1 MVSSLDLLHL
11 ARTAAERAAGYLR
24 GVERPADPNRW
35 TVKGSRDFVTDVDR
49 TAERIITEV
58 LLAAE
63 PGSRIVGE
71 ELQPDVVT
79 GGMVWIVDPL
89 DGTTNFL
96 HDFPSYAVSIAGA
109 VDGVLEAAAIVNV
122 PSGETYTASRGGG
135 AWHGERRLA
144 VSAIRDPGFALIGTG
159 FPFKNTSRIAEY
171 LEQFS
176 RVAGQVSGIRR
187 PGAASLDLADVAA
200 GRFDGF
206 WEQQLSA
213 WDIAAGTLL
222 IREAG
227 GLVTDFAGRDVGIE
241 HTALV
246 AGNPAIHAWLIR
258 MVGSATDSPRRHE
271 GHEEH
276 EGKDGGG
283 ESVWEI

>member
-1 MVSSLDLLHL
+1 VSSLDLLHL

-24 GVERPADPNRW
+24 GVERPADPSRW
-35 TVKGSRDFVTDVDR
+35 TLKGSRDFVTDVDR

-71 ELQPDVVT
+71 ELQPEVVT
-79 GGMVWIVDPL
+79 EGMVWIVDPL

-96 HDFPSYAVSIAGA
+96 HDYPSYAVSIAGA

-122 PSGETYTASRGGG
+122 PRVETYTASRGGG

-159 FPFKNTSRIAEY
+159 FPFKNTSRIPEY
-171 LEQFS
+171 LQQFS
-176 RVAGQVSGIRR
+176 RVAAQASGIRR

-206 WEQQLSA
+206 WEQQLFA

-227 GLVTDFAGRDVGIE
+227 GLVTNPAGRDVGIE
-241 HTALV
+241 HGAVV
-246 AGNPAIHAWLIR
+246 AGNPAIHAWLLS
-258 MVGSATDSPRRHE
+258 VLGSPTDSSRRHE
-271 GHEEH
+271 GHEGH
-276 EGKDGGG
+276 EGRDEGG
-283 ESVWEI
+283 

>member
-24 GVERPADPNRW
+24 GVERPADPGSW
-35 TVKGSRDFVTDVDR
+35 TLKGSRDFVTDVDR
-49 TAERIITEV
+49 RAEQIIAEV

-63 PGSRIVGE
+63 PGARIVGE

-79 GGMVWIVDPL
+79 DGLVWIVDPL

-109 VDGVLEAAAIVNV
+109 LDGVLEAAAIVNV
-122 PSGETYTASRGGG
+122 PRGETYTASRDGG

-144 VSAIRDPGFALIGTG
+144 VSAIRDPAFALIGTG
-159 FPFKNTSRIAEY
+159 FPFKDTTGIAEY
-171 LEQFS
+171 FRQFEQ
-176 RVAGQVSGIRR
+176 VAGRTSGIRR

-227 GLVTDFAGRDVGIE
+227 GVVTDFAGREVEIE
-241 HTALV
+241 HTAVV
-246 AGNPAIHAWLIR
+246 AGNPAIHGWLLDVIE
-258 MVGSATDSPRRHE
+258 SA
-271 GHEEH
+271 
-276 EGKDGGG
+276 GG
-283 ESVWEI
+283 

>member
-24 GVERPADPNRW
+24 GVERPADPRW
-35 TVKGSRDFVTDVDR
+35 WTLKGSRDFVTDVDR
-49 TAERIITEV
+49 TAERIIAEV

-71 ELQPDVVT
+71 ELQPEVVT
-79 GGMVWIVDPL
+79 DGLVWIVDPL

-109 VDGVLEAAAIVNV
+109 VDGMLEAAAIVNV
-122 PSGETYTASRGGG
+122 PRGETYTASRGGG
-135 AWHGERRLA
+135 AWQGERRLA
-144 VSAIRDPGFALIGTG
+144 VSAIHDPAFALIGTG
-159 FPFKNTSRIAEY
+159 FPFSNTSRMGEY
-171 LEQFS
+171 LRQFGRIAAS
-176 RVAGQVSGIRR
+176 TSGIRR

-222 IREAG
+222 VREAG
-227 GLVTDFAGRDVGIE
+227 GRVTDPAGRDVGIE
-241 HTALV
+241 HTPIV
-246 AGNPAIHAWLIR
+246 AGNPAIHAWLLG
-258 MVGSATDSPRRHE
+258 VLDSAEDSPRRHE
-271 GHEEH
+271 GHKGH
-276 EGKDGGG
+276 EGKDEGG
-283 ESVWEI
+283 

>member
-11 ARTAAERAAGYLR
+11 ARTAAERAAEYLK
-24 GVERPADPNRW
+24 GVERPADPSRW
-35 TVKGSRDFVTDVDR
+35 TLKGSRDFVTEVDR

-71 ELQPDVVT
+71 ELQPEVVT
-79 GGMVWIVDPL
+79 EGMVWIVDPL

-96 HDFPSYAVSIAGA
+96 HDYPSYAVSIAAA

-122 PSGETYTASRGGG
+122 PRGDTYTASRGGG
-135 AWHGERRLA
+135 AWQGERRLA
-144 VSAIRDPGFALIGTG
+144 VSGIRDPGFALIGTG
-159 FPFKNTSRIAEY
+159 FPFKDTSRIAEY
-171 LEQFS
+171 LQQFS

-227 GLVTDFAGRDVGIE
+227 GLVTDPGGRDIGIE
-241 HTALV
+241 HGAVV
-246 AGNPAIHAWLIR
+246 AGNPAIHAWLLDILG
-258 MVGSATDSPRRHE
+258 VVDNSPRRHG
-271 GHEEH
+271 GHGEEQ
-276 EGKDGGG
+276 
-283 ESVWEI
+283 